1 MTTLFY
7 QPLDVTSRFVR
18 LALAE
23 YKMETHFEI
32 EKVWERRPA
41 FLSLNPAASV
51 PVLKTDDDLV
61 LVGANPIVGFI
72 TETREDR
79 GTPLMP
85 NDVAARAEVR
95 RLMDWAL
102 ILLENDVTSTL
113 VHEKALKRQIPAKLG
128 GGAPDTAA
136 MRICRDN
143 LQWHL
148 DYTDHLIATRDW
160 LAGERITLADLAFGA
175 AYCTLD
181 YLGEVNWAGHAATKA
196 WYARLKSRPSFD
208 PLLAERVSG
217 VVPPGH
223 YADPDF

>member
-1 MTTLFY
+1 MTTLFHL
-7 QPLDVTSRFVR
+7 PLDVTSRFVR

-23 YKMETHFEI
+23 YEMEAHFEI
-32 EKVWERRPA
+32 EKVWDRRKA
-41 FLSLNPAASV
+41 FLALNPAATV
-51 PVLKTDDDLV
+51 PVLKTDEELV
-61 LVGANPIVGFI
+61 LVGANPIIGFI
-72 TETREDR
+72 SEGREDR
-79 GTPLMP
+79 GAPLMP
-85 NDVAARAEVR
+85 SDAASRAEVR
-95 RLMDWAL
+95 RLIDWAL
-102 ILLENDVTSTL
+102 ILLEGDVTSTL
-113 VHEKALKRQIPAKLG
+113 VHEKAMKRQIPGKLG
-128 GGAPDTAA
+128 GGAPDTGA

-181 YLGEVNWAGHAATKA
+181 YLGEIKWADHAPTKA

-217 VVPPGH
+217 VIPPNH

>member
-1 MTTLFY
+1 MTTLFHL
-7 QPLDVTSRFVR
+7 PLDVTSRFVR

-23 YKMETHFEI
+23 YEMEAHFEI
-32 EKVWERRPA
+32 EKVWDRRKA
-41 FLSLNPAASV
+41 FLALNPAATV
-51 PVLKTDDDLV
+51 PVLKTDEELV
-61 LVGANPIVGFI
+61 LVGANPIIGFI
-72 TETREDR
+72 SEGREDR
-79 GTPLMP
+79 GAPLMP
-85 NDVAARAEVR
+85 SDAASRAEVR
-95 RLMDWAL
+95 RLIDWAL
-102 ILLENDVTSTL
+102 ILLEGDVTSTL
-113 VHEKALKRQIPAKLG
+113 VHEKAMKRQIPGKLG
-128 GGAPDTAA
+128 GGPPDTGA

-181 YLGEVNWAGHAATKA
+181 YLGEIKWADHAPTKA

-217 VVPPGH
+217 VIPPNH